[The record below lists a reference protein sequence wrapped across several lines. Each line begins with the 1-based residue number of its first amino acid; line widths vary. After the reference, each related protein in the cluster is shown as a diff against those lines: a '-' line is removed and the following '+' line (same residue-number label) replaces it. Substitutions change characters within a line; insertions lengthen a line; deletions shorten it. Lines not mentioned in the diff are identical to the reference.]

1 MCHVILEA
9 ESEETAVVQNP
20 TRMTYNSKEAKV
32 MAMLTP
38 LSWYHLRMNDVK
50 TPDGHSILNVI
61 WTRKSTHSP

>member
-38 LSWYHLRMNDVK
+38 LPWAPYPHE
-50 TPDGHSILNVI
+50 
-61 WTRKSTHSP
+61 